1 MLLIAAVV
9 ATSCKKDTDLPPE
22 DLGYSF
28 FPYIPGDYRI
38 YDVDSTFYDDFLD
51 STFNTTFQLKEIYD
65 SYFTDS
71 QGRKCIRIERW
82 VKMADTTNWYLR
94 DVWYSCLNNFRA
106 EKFEE
111 NVRFVKLAFPIR
123 TSTEWDGN
131 AFNDM
136 DAQILE
142 YENIDG
148 FYSIGTLSFDS
159 TVTIVLKSPINNLIN
174 EKDETEIYAR
184 HIGMIYKKFRDVGK
198 EFVTGTVVSGV
209 DYTYELTE
217 YGHN

>member
-1 MLLIAAVV
+1 MLLIAVVV

-82 VKMADTTNWYLR
+82 VKMTDTTDWYLR
-94 DVWYSCLNNFRA
+94 DVWYSCINNFRA

-111 NVRFVKLAFPIR
+111 NVRLVKLAFPISN
-123 TSTEWDGN
+123 STEWDGN
-131 AFNDM
+131 AFNDL
-136 DAQILE
+136 DAQIYE
-142 YENIDG
+142 YENIDENYFAG
-148 FYSIGTLSFDS
+148 GQLFDS
-159 TVTIVLKSPINNLIN
+159 TVTVIQDFAFNLIE
-174 EKDETEIYAR
+174 EKDQFEVYSREI
-184 HIGMIYKKFRDVGK
+184 GLIYKRFKDIGK
-198 EFVTGTVVSGV
+198 DFVTGNVVSGV
-209 DYTYELTE
+209 DFTYELTE